1 MDAMSPHLPAPRK
14 GRERCIRKGERERRE
29 RREKNRTTTVKYSV
43 STILSVLCIVPKKLF
58 KVNHPTP
65 HRH

>member
-1 MDAMSPHLPAPRK
+1 MYK
-14 GRERCIRKGERERRE
+14 EGREREEREKRE
-29 RREKNRTTTVKYSV
+29 EPHDYRQVLC
-43 STILSVLCIVPKKLF
+43 TILSVLCIVPKKLF